1 VSLDGVTNGTG
12 EPVRFGGGRLAPD
25 LTLPKLRARWQPTSP
40 ESAPAAGQEGTPDPP
55 AARPRGPLT
64 AAEAERVWR

>member
-1 VSLDGVTNGTG
+1 VSLDGVTNGAG
-12 EPVRFGGGRLAPD
+12 QPVHFGGGKLAPD

-40 ESAPAAGQEGTPDPP
+40 ESTTTGHQTARDPA